1 MIISLLAVPI
11 DSFHSGL
18 PSVPEGRVLKPNDSW
33 IVKWNDGVH
42 PEFLE
47 TSDVISNMENVGAYV
62 VRPSNGSQLTE
73 WLDRW
78 SADPGVEYF
87 HHNQKI
93 DLLAAPDDEL
103 FINQNY
109 LQQIHANEAWDMT
122 TENMSMTVAI
132 VDTGIDLE
140 HPDLQGNLIPGAN
153 LINYGQL
160 PQDDHGHGT
169 NVAGVLA
176 ARGNNQ
182 IGVSGLLWNARIMP
196 IKALNGEGE
205 GEEDKLG
212 EGILYA
218 VDHGAKIIVLSVG
231 LIRFSPFLKEVS
243 EYAADKGVL
252 LIAAAGNEGSVVRY
266 PAAFSTVFAVGSAGS
281 DNRVMLESNYGPE
294 IDIVAPWSVYTTA
307 MGGGYIY
314 NQGTSM
320 SAPQVAGAA
329 ALLWSQHPEM
339 QPNEI
344 RNHLRQTTEDI
355 ESEGWDPYSGYGLL
369 RADLALQNV
378 YNNDMY

>member
-212 EGILYA
+212 
-218 VDHGAKIIVLSVG
+218 
-231 LIRFSPFLKEVS
+231 
-243 EYAADKGVL
+243 
-252 LIAAAGNEGSVVRY
+252 
-266 PAAFSTVFAVGSAGS
+266 
-281 DNRVMLESNYGPE
+281 
-294 IDIVAPWSVYTTA
+294 
-307 MGGGYIY
+307 
-314 NQGTSM
+314 
-320 SAPQVAGAA
+320 
-329 ALLWSQHPEM
+329 
-339 QPNEI
+339 
-344 RNHLRQTTEDI
+344 
-355 ESEGWDPYSGYGLL
+355 
-369 RADLALQNV
+369 
-378 YNNDMY
+378 